1 MGVSKNKGSSVYER
15 AFENRIVTLLFRKN
29 KKRDYKNCNLL
40 IVRAETEIWTRD
52 PFITSEVLYRWAI
65 SAFRWKSVGYKVW
78 KCGFGGNV

>member
-40 IVRAETEIWTRD
+40 IVRAETEI
-52 PFITSEVLYRWAI
+52 
-65 SAFRWKSVGYKVW
+65 
-78 KCGFGGNV
+78 